1 MIIQINK
8 TVYQSLSESER
19 CVVDFINQNE
29 ARIPLLSITS
39 IADKTFTSPATV
51 TRAIQKCGFQGI
63 TELRYK
69 LSVDTKDEQ
78 NLRSPYAV
86 NEILD
91 KSFRECTKTI
101 DNLNITSILQAID
114 YIKNSKRIF
123 IYARGFTA
131 LIAEELQMY
140 LQLIGY
146 DAVIVKDVMWMLHT
160 DKIVTADDTVIILSI
175 RNSTKELARSARTA
189 KKIGAK
195 VITCCCKSPTDLEQY
210 SDITLIGH
218 SELIMNAK
226 GQTVYSRIP
235 LMIISRTIIE
245 YLGS

>member
-19 CVVDFINQNE
+19 CVIDFINQNE
-29 ARIPLLSITS
+29 AKIPLLSITS

-69 LSVDTKDEQ
+69 LSQDTKDEQ
-78 NLRSPYAV
+78 TLRSPYAV

-101 DNLNITSILQAID
+101 DNLNITSILQTID
-114 YIKNSKRIF
+114 YIKHSKRIF

-131 LIAEELQMY
+131 LIAEEFQMY
-140 LQLIGY
+140 LQLLGY
-146 DAVIVKDVMWMLHT
+146 DAVIVKDVMWMIHT
-160 DKIVTADDTVIILSI
+160 DKIVTADDTVVILSI
-175 RNSTKELARSARTA
+175 RNSTKELARSARIA

-195 VITCCCKSPTDLEQY
+195 VITCCCKTPTDLR
-210 SDITLIGH
+210 
-218 SELIMNAK
+218 
-226 GQTVYSRIP
+226 TVFRYCIDRSF
-235 LMIISRTIIE
+235 RTDYKYE
-245 YLGS
+245 RTDRVLADPAYDYFQNDH